1 MSVKIARLKGGE
13 DVIADIKEV
22 SAKEDENKTAIAF
35 MFRAPYTVILDDQ
48 SEIEMEMWGE
58 GDESLD
64 EEEPEI
70 LASNKEA
77 IEKNPNLILYPW
89 APLATNRDFYIRL
102 EEVVTVYDPHGQVTE
117 KYIELIEAKNGESES
132 SST

>member
-35 MFRAPYTVILDDQ
+35 MFRDPYVIILDDQ
-48 SEIEMEMWGE
+48 SELEMEMWGE
-58 GDESLD
+58 GDEEM
-64 EEEPEI
+64 EEEQEI

-117 KYIELIEAKNGESES
+117 KYIELIEAKDGESKDS
-132 SST
+132 SS

>member
-35 MFRAPYTVILDDQ
+35 MFRDPYVIILDDQ
-48 SEIEMEMWGE
+48 SELEMEMWGD
-58 GDESLD
+58 GDEEM
-64 EEEPEI
+64 EEEKEI

-117 KYIELIEAKNGESES
+117 KYIELIEAKDGESKDS
-132 SST
+132 SS

>member
-58 GDESLD
+58 GDEEM
-64 EEEPEI
+64 EEENEI

-117 KYIELIEAKNGESES
+117 KYIELIEAKDGESES
-132 SST
+132 STT

>member
-1 MSVKIARLKGGE
+1 
-13 DVIADIKEV
+13 
-22 SAKEDENKTAIAF
+22 
-35 MFRAPYTVILDDQ
+35 MFRDPYVIILDDQ
-48 SEIEMEMWGE
+48 SELEMEWWGD
-58 GDESLD
+58 GDEEM
-64 EEEPEI
+64 EEEQEI

-117 KYIELIEAKNGESES
+117 KYIELIEAKDGESKDS
-132 SST
+132 SS

>member
-1 MSVKIARLKGGE
+1 
-13 DVIADIKEV
+13 
-22 SAKEDENKTAIAF
+22 
-35 MFRAPYTVILDDQ
+35 MFRDPYTVILDDQ

-102 EEVVTVYDPHGQVTE
+102 EEVVTVYDPMVSTE
-117 KYIELIEAKNGESES
+117 STLNYWGKNGESES

>member
-35 MFRAPYTVILDDQ
+35 MFRDPYTVILDDQ

-58 GDESLD
+58 GDEEM
-64 EEEPEI
+64 EEEQEI

-77 IEKNPNLILYPW
+77 IEKNHIQQLDKVCLRLWQRLIKLCMR
-89 APLATNRDFYIRL
+89 TFYA
-102 EEVVTVYDPHGQVTE
+102 EH
-117 KYIELIEAKNGESES
+117 
-132 SST
+132 

>member
-35 MFRAPYTVILDDQ
+35 MFRDPYTVILDDQ

-58 GDESLD
+58 GDEEM
-64 EEEPEI
+64 EEENEI

-89 APLATNRDFYIRL
+89 APLATNRDFYFRL

-117 KYIELIEAKNGESES
+117 KYIELIEAKDGESES
-132 SST
+132 STT

>member
-35 MFRAPYTVILDDQ
+35 MFRDPYVVILDDQ
-48 SEIEMEMWGE
+48 SELEMEMWGE
-58 GDESLD
+58 GDEEM
-64 EEEPEI
+64 EEEQEI

-117 KYIELIEAKNGESES
+117 KYIELIEVKDGESKDS
-132 SST
+132 SS

>member
-35 MFRAPYTVILDDQ
+35 MFRDPYTVILDDQ

-58 GDESLD
+58 GDEEM
-64 EEEPEI
+64 EEENEI

-102 EEVVTVYDPHGQVTE
+102 EEVVTVYDPRGQVTE
-117 KYIELIEAKNGESES
+117 KYIELIEAKDGESES
-132 SST
+132 STT

>member
-35 MFRAPYTVILDDQ
+35 MFRDPYTVILDDQ

-117 KYIELIEAKNGESES
+117 KYIELIEAKDVESES
-132 SST
+132 STT

>member
-35 MFRAPYTVILDDQ
+35 MFRDPYTVILDDQ

-58 GDESLD
+58 GDEEM
-64 EEEPEI
+64 EEENEI

>member
-35 MFRAPYTVILDDQ
+35 MFRDPYVIILDDQ
-48 SEIEMEMWGE
+48 SELEMEMWGD
-58 GDESLD
+58 GDEEM
-64 EEEPEI
+64 EEEKEI

-117 KYIELIEAKNGESES
+117 KYTELIEVKDGESKDS
-132 SST
+132 SS

>member
-35 MFRAPYTVILDDQ
+35 MFRDPYTVILDDQ

-77 IEKNPNLILYPW
+77 IEKNGTSFSGWSVDANGKQGIQYSALVIPLINAVQELSKEVE
-89 APLATNRDFYIRL
+89 RL
-102 EEVVTVYDPHGQVTE
+102 
-117 KYIELIEAKNGESES
+117 KNEL
-132 SST
+132 

>member
-35 MFRAPYTVILDDQ
+35 MFRDPYTVILDDQ

-58 GDESLD
+58 GDEEM
-64 EEEPEI
+64 EEENEI

-117 KYIELIEAKNGESES
+117 KYIELIEAKDGESES
-132 SST
+132 STT

>member
-35 MFRAPYTVILDDQ
+35 MFRDPYVIILDDQ

-58 GDESLD
+58 GDEEM
-64 EEEPEI
+64 EEEQEI

-117 KYIELIEAKNGESES
+117 KYIELIEAKDGESKDS
-132 SST
+132 SS

>member
-35 MFRAPYTVILDDQ
+35 MFRDPYTVILDDQ

-58 GDESLD
+58 GDE
-64 EEEPEI
+64 EM
-70 LASNKEA
+70 
-77 IEKNPNLILYPW
+77 
-89 APLATNRDFYIRL
+89 
-102 EEVVTVYDPHGQVTE
+102 
-117 KYIELIEAKNGESES
+117 
-132 SST
+132 

>member
-13 DVIADIKEV
+13 AVIADIKEV

-35 MFRAPYTVILDDQ
+35 MFRDPYTVILDDQ

-58 GDESLD
+58 GDEEM
-64 EEEPEI
+64 EEEQEI

-117 KYIELIEAKNGESES
+117 KYTELIEVKDGESKDS
-132 SST
+132 SS

>member
-1 MSVKIARLKGGE
+1 M
-13 DVIADIKEV
+13 
-22 SAKEDENKTAIAF
+22 
-35 MFRAPYTVILDDQ
+35 
-48 SEIEMEMWGE
+48 
-58 GDESLD
+58 
-64 EEEPEI
+64 EEEQEI

-117 KYIELIEAKNGESES
+117 KYIELIEAKDGESKDS
-132 SST
+132 SS

>member
-35 MFRAPYTVILDDQ
+35 MFRDPYPVILDDQ

-117 KYIELIEAKNGESES
+117 KYIELIEAKDGESKDS
-132 SST
+132 SS